1 MVAGRRQMKDCQLRQ
16 PLRGK
21 MKKRSG
27 SEWLAMVQLG
37 LIVAVIWGDAVFVA
51 VKTVMER
58 VAN

>member
-1 MVAGRRQMKDCQLRQ
+1 
-16 PLRGK
+16 
-21 MKKRSG
+21 
-27 SEWLAMVQLG
+27 MVQLG